1 MSPSPTNGEMMPPKK
16 NGQNPSTAEA
26 EPAYSLPSFIAS
38 DEAVGKIKPVKSKS
52 KKNAMITP
60 ITSNLE
66 QSINATKILANKVPK
81 SPVFS
86 AFRSFSKLASLAPMT
101 MARPFAAK
109 QKL

>member
-1 MSPSPTNGEMMPPKK
+1 
-16 NGQNPSTAEA
+16 
-26 EPAYSLPSFIAS
+26 
-38 DEAVGKIKPVKSKS
+38 
-52 KKNAMITP
+52 MITP
-60 ITSNLE
+60 ITSNLK
-66 QSINATKILANKVPK
+66 QSTNAIKMLANKVPK

>member
-1 MSPSPTNGEMMPPKK
+1 MSPRPTSGEMTPPKK

-66 QSINATKILANKVPK
+66 QSMSATKMLANKVPK

-86 AFRSFSKLASLAPMT
+86 ALRSFIRLASLAPMT
-101 MARPFAAK
+101 MARPFAPK
-109 QKL
+109 QKP